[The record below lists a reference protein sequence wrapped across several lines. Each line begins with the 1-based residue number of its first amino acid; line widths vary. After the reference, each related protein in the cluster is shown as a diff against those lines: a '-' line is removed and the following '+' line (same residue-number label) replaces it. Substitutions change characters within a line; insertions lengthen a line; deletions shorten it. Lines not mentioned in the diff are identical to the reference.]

1 MKMIQL
7 YGIIYGDKQT
17 EFIPYVNQFTTNL
30 HRFENNPIIDIID
43 NEIYYLDWETRIGIF
58 SWKFT
63 RKTGITRSMVY
74 DYVSTHDADVYNCS
88 RWSHN
93 FNFMDWSEEGHKN
106 IKYFIQR
113 CCEHTGLI
121 YNNDCKHVF
130 FANQFVTTKRIY
142 TDYVNRVLKPSLK
155 LLETELWE
163 QVNIPAG
170 YTAGLELDELKRLT
184 GLDFYNYVPFVLERM
199 FMQYVDNNDFKIV
212 EV

>member
-1 MKMIQL
+1 MIHL

-17 EFIPYVNQFTTNL
+17 EFIPYLNQFTTNL
-30 HRFENNPIIDIID
+30 HRFENNPIIDIVNNKISHIED
-43 NEIYYLDWETRIGIF
+43 DCFLGIF
-58 SWKFT
+58 SWKFR
-63 RKTGITRSMVY
+63 RKTGITK
-74 DYVSTHDADVYNCS
+74 DELINCILDNNADVYNCS

-93 FNFMDWSEEGHKN
+93 LHFMDWSEEGHKN

-113 CCEHTGLI
+113 CCERTGLI

-142 TDYVNRVLKPSLK
+142 TDYINRVLKPSLE

-163 QVNIPAG
+163 QVNVPAG

-184 GLDFYNYVPFVLERM
+184 GLDFYNYAPFVLERM

>member
-1 MKMIQL
+1 MIQL

-17 EFIPYVNQFTTNL
+17 EFTPYVNQFTTNL
-30 HRFENNPIIDIID
+30 HRFENNPIIDIVD
-43 NEIYYLDWETRIGIF
+43 SAEKGSHPFTLLGIF
-58 SWKFT
+58 SWKFR
-63 RKTGITRSMVY
+63 RKTGITK
-74 DYVSTHDADVYNCS
+74 DYLLKTIYNNNADVYNCS

-93 FNFMDWSEEGHKN
+93 LHFMDWSEEGHKN

-113 CCEHTGLI
+113 CCERTGLI

-142 TDYVNRVLKPSLK
+142 TDYINRVLKPSLE

-163 QVNIPAG
+163 QVNVPAG
-170 YTAGLELDELKRLT
+170 YTAGIELAELKRLT

-199 FMQYVDNNDFKIV
+199 FMQYVDNNNFKIENV
-212 EV
+212 